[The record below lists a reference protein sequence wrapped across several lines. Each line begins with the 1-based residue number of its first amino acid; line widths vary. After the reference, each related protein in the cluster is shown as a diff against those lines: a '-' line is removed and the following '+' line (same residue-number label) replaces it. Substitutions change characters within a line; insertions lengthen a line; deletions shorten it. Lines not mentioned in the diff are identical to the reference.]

1 MSNTCSSP
9 GQDATGRVTD
19 AGRTG
24 GDAAGAAAGAAG
36 PAGGDAAGAGPGAAA
51 GAAAGGSV
59 WGPPGDRAVG
69 ELLEALSA
77 ADRWLAR
84 ALRLAGE
91 LAGSGMVERL
101 EGLSVDGLLAAAAG
115 MTGADRGMLQTA
127 AQTLSVMPATV
138 AGFEAGR
145 LSWGQVRGIV
155 ARCKRRSRAD

>member
-1 MSNTCSSP
+1 MWGSP
-9 GQDATGRVTD
+9 GG
-19 AGRTG
+19 
-24 GDAAGAAAGAAG
+24 
-36 PAGGDAAGAGPGAAA
+36 
-51 GAAAGGSV
+51 
-59 WGPPGDRAVG
+59 RAVG

-101 EGLSVDGLLAAAAG
+101 EGLSVDGLLAAAG

-145 LSWGQVRGIV
+145 LSWGQV
-155 ARCKRRSRAD
+155 